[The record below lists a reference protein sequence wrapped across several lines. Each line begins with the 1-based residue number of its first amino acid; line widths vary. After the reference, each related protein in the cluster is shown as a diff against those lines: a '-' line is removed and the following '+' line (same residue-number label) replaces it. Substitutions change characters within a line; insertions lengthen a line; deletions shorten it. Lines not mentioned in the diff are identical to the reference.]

1 MKTAIVTSKSSL
13 NHNTGSGHP
22 ESISR
27 VTSIL
32 EKLKKNKKLIW
43 KNPTSFDKDIIKQ
56 QLKMLSLSQ
65 MKLLINKTNNI
76 ELLIKKNSQ
85 ISNQIVNNFILER
98 LEASNN

>member
-56 QLKMLSLSQ
+56 AHSSSYVDTVKNAFPEKGLVFLDGDTVVSPGSKDC
-65 MKLLINKTNNI
+65 LLYT
-76 ELLIKKNSQ
+76 SP
-85 ISNQIVNNFILER
+85 SPR
-98 LEASNN
+98 D

>member
-32 EKLKKNKKLIW
+32 ETLKKNKNEI
-43 KNPTSFDKDIIKQ
+43 
-56 QLKMLSLSQ
+56 
-65 MKLLINKTNNI
+65 
-76 ELLIKKNSQ
+76 
-85 ISNQIVNNFILER
+85 
-98 LEASNN
+98 

>member
-32 EKLKKNKKLIW
+32 ETLKKNKKLIILL
-43 KNPTSFDKDIIKQ
+43 PS
-56 QLKMLSLSQ
+56 
-65 MKLLINKTNNI
+65 MKSWMTFFYSYK
-76 ELLIKKNSQ
+76 
-85 ISNQIVNNFILER
+85 
-98 LEASNN
+98 